1 MKSIEFK
8 KLLETEPNLKKIIY
22 LHCHLK
28 ISLTSQQL
36 DRVLRLKRKKEAELW
51 GRKGNLIE
59 S

>member
-8 KLLETEPNLKKIIY
+8 KLLETEPTLKKIIY

-36 DRVLRLKRKKEAELW
+36 DRVLRLKRRKEAELW
-51 GRKGNLIE
+51 GRKGNLLE

>member
-1 MKSIEFK
+1 MKSNEFK
-8 KLLETEPNLKKIIY
+8 RLIETESNLQKIIY

-51 GRKGNLIE
+51 KERHKQIE